1 MRDTTRYSASL
12 RVLYLH
18 EFSRMG
24 GAELALLRLIEAIAP
39 LGVTPIV
46 AWPRR
51 DETVRRLTSRGVRV
65 VGLRVPR
72 WRHGLSLCL
81 FPLFLARLHAV
92 LAGEQI
98 DLVHVNNYRSV
109 PFGHLVSGRAGV
121 PCVAT
126 IREQVSPERVRQ
138 YRLQRPDALIA
149 VSDAVARN
157 LAGGGVPAGR
167 VTTVRSGVAL
177 GRVVDAAERRGLRE
191 RFGIAADDPV
201 IGIVAHILPHKG
213 YDDLVEAL
221 ALIARQVPAVRCLV
235 IGEAPR
241 RRYLRRLLDLAE
253 RRAVR
258 ERLVLAGPQEDV
270 PRFLGGMDLFVLP
283 SHTEGLPL
291 TVLEAMAAGKP
302 VVGTT
307 VGGIPEAVRH
317 GETGLLVPPREP
329 GRLAAAAISV
339 LKDPVLATSMG
350 EAGRTRA
357 QEMFSLET
365 EARQTRAVYDHVV
378 GARRQS
384 GSDGSG
390 EAGS

>member
-1 MRDTTRYSASL
+1 
-12 RVLYLH
+12 
-18 EFSRMG
+18 MG
-24 GAELALLRLIEAIAP
+24 GAELALLRLIETIVS
-39 LGVTPIV
+39 LGVIPIV

-51 DETVRRLTSRGVRV
+51 DENVQRLISCGVRV
-65 VGLRVPR
+65 VGVRVPR

-81 FPLFLARLHAV
+81 FPLFLARLRGA
-92 LAGEQI
+92 LARERI

-109 PFGHLVSGRAGV
+109 PFGHLASERAGV

-126 IREQVSPERVRQ
+126 VREQVSPDKVRQ

-149 VSDAVARN
+149 VSNAVAQN
-157 LAGGGVPAGR
+157 LADGGALADR

-177 GRVVDAAERRGLRE
+177 GRMLGDTERRGLRE
-191 RFGIAADDPV
+191 RFNIAADVPV
-201 IGIVAHILPHKG
+201 IGIVAHLLPHKG

-221 ALIARQVPAVRCLV
+221 ALIARQVPTVRCLV
-235 IGEAPR
+235 IGEVPR
-241 RRYLRRLLDLAE
+241 RRYLRHLLDLAE
-253 RRAVR
+253 RHAVR
-258 ERLVLAGPQEDV
+258 ERLVLVGPQADV
-270 PRFLGGMDLFVLP
+270 PQFLGGMDLFVLP

-302 VVGTT
+302 VVATT

-329 GRLAAAAISV
+329 GRLAEAVVTV
-339 LKDPVLATSMG
+339 LRDRALATSMG
-350 EAGRTRA
+350 AAGRARA
-357 QEMFSLET
+357 QALFSLET
-365 EARQTRAVYDHVV
+365 EARQTRAVYDDVV
-378 GARRQS
+378 GVRRLS